1 MFTDYWVLV
10 QLLTQLCAW
19 VLIAGAS
26 LFAIVLLQNW
36 AKESSNELQIALE
49 RQSYLVSSLLQFVLL
64 FQVFSLLIF
73 LQTVNFHIPR
83 LIKGAM
89 CATGAL
95 GINSFGYPILYLK
108 TGGVFIYAIFL
119 IINYLDNLS
128 PYYPLTPHKYW
139 LVFPAFL
146 LISADLIS
154 EVFYFAEIK
163 PDIIAT
169 CCSVNFLEQNSQSSD
184 NQALIIN
191 NPRLWLSLFY
201 GAGAVMLTLQM
212 IGLWTK
218 KPIKWLIISEL
229 LLGIG
234 FVITAIFSLKYF
246 FVKYIYGVP
255 NHNCLFDIFFPK
267 YNYLGYAL
275 FSAYY
280 GLIFSLLL
288 SSLGGMLSSKI
299 PLNQA
304 KLWRS
309 TKIWSLFLIGF
320 SLLIPSIYWLLWP
333 GSL

>member
-10 QLLTQLCAW
+10 QLLTQICAW

-26 LFAIVLLQNW
+26 IFAIGLLKNW
-36 AKESSNELQIALE
+36 ANESSNELQIKLE
-49 RQSYLVSSLLQFVLL
+49 RQSYLVSSLVQFVLL
-64 FQVFSLLIF
+64 FQIFSLLIF

-95 GINSFGYPILYLK
+95 GVNSFGYPILYLK
-108 TGGVFIYAIFL
+108 TGGIFIYAIFL

-128 PYYPLTPHKYW
+128 PNYPLTPYKYW
-139 LVFPAFL
+139 LIFPAFL
-146 LISADLIS
+146 FISTDLVN

-169 CCSVNFLEQNSQSSD
+169 CCSVNFLEQNSQSID
-184 NQALIIN
+184 NQVLTLN
-191 NPRLWLSLFY
+191 NRSLLLSLFY
-201 GAGAVMLTLQM
+201 GLGGLMLLLQL
-212 IGLWTK
+212 IGLWIK
-218 KPIKWLIISEL
+218 KYPKWLIISEL
-229 LLGIG
+229 IFGIA
-234 FVITAIFSLKYF
+234 FVVLAVFSLKYF

-267 YNYLGYAL
+267 YYYLGYAL

-288 SSLGGMLSSKI
+288 GSLGILLSSKI
-299 PLNQA
+299 PLNQS
-304 KLWRS
+304 KLLLY
-309 TKIWSLFLIGF
+309 TKIWSLFFIGF
-320 SLLIPSIYWLLWP
+320 SLIVPSIYWFLWQ
-333 GSL
+333 GNL